1 MENKTI
7 AAISTPMGAGGISI
21 IRLSGKDSLQ
31 IARKCFTCKEWEK
44 EEQIEPRKLNLGKF
58 NAGDFIESCMAVYF
72 KEPFSYTG
80 EDVVEFQCH
89 GGILIAKGVLNTLLS
104 NGAVLAGAGE
114 FTKRAFFNGKVSLD
128 EAEGVMDMINAESQ
142 AEIKA
147 GYNLLQGKLHKIVLK
162 QQNHITA
169 MLAKIEVVL
178 DYPENDYEES
188 TLNEIEFK
196 TTEIKEEL
204 EKLVST
210 SSTGMLIKNGTKV
223 VIVGKPN
230 VGKSSLMNAM
240 LEYDRAIVTNI
251 KGTTRDLIEET
262 YLYKGVKFV
271 LCDTAGVRES
281 TDLVEK
287 IGIEKAVDAINNA
300 DIVLFVVDGSEAMEE
315 EDFELLNKIV
325 DKNYLIIVN
334 KADLKQNIVLPN
346 NINKNNVINISAS
359 SSLGIDNLKE
369 RIYNMVISNSA
380 LESKVIITNERH
392 LEALREAIKYCD
404 DVILGIHSHNTL
416 DLVSIDLNNVWY
428 SLGEITGDT
437 NNEII
442 IDKIFKDFCVGK

>member
-262 YLYKGVKFV
+262 YIYKGVKFV

-281 TDLVEK
+281 NDLVEK

-315 EDFELLNKIV
+315 EDFELLNKII

-334 KADLKQNIVLPN
+334 KTDLKQNIVLPN
-346 NINKNNVINISAS
+346 NIDKNDIINISAS

-428 SLGEITGDT
+428 ALGEITGDT

>member
-262 YLYKGVKFV
+262 YIYKGVKFV

-281 TDLVEK
+281 NDLVEK

-315 EDFELLNKIV
+315 EDFELLNKII

-334 KADLKQNIVLPN
+334 KTDLKQNIVLPN
-346 NINKNNVINISAS
+346 NIDKNNVINISAS

-428 SLGEITGDT
+428 ALGEITGDT